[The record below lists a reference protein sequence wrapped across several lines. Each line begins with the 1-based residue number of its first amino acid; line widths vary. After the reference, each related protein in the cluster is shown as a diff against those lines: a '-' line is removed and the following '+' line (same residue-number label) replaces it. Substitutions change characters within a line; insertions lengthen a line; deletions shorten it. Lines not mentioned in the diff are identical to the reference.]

1 MTIWHGTSIQKFS
14 RSTRTRGTHSNLFL
28 CLFLLFTFRVSLSY
42 LCFFHSSFG
51 KFRLYI
57 FFRRFYILYLHIVYK
72 PIFVFLLNFPFSLV
86 FFFLSTGT
94 ISSQLSLLLVLTH
107 LLRFSFS
114 PSFSLFHTNSLLPFV
129 HDPRIHPSRP
139 STCNQ
144 LPDNLSHFFSVFLF
158 YILLCL
164 YSYITIFPTIY
175 ALNSSNFLH
184 FFTNNNWIVAP
195 NFLSAHFSVIE
206 LAIVLVTVSMHR
218 AEQSSTTAFESC

>member
-1 MTIWHGTSIQKFS
+1 MFFSFFLRKISSIY
-14 RSTRTRGTHSNLFL
+14 LF
-28 CLFLLFTFRVSLSY
+28 FW
-42 LCFFHSSFG
+42 
-51 KFRLYI
+51 
-57 FFRRFYILYLHIVYK
+57 RFYILYLHIVYK

-107 LLRFSFS
+107 LLQFSFS

-218 AEQSSTTAFESC
+218 AEQSSTTAFKSC